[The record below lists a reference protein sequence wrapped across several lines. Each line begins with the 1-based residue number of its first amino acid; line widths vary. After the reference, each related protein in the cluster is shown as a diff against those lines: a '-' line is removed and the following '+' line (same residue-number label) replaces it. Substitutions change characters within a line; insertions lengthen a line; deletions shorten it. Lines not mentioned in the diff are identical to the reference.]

1 MILSK
6 KDGKHSLSVFF
17 ICLPG
22 MGSIEFTLSSHWLS
36 LVDGVRFGL
45 GQIQHTVNE

>member
-1 MILSK
+1 MMFSK

-22 MGSIEFTLSSHWLS
+22 MGSIEFTPPIRWLS

-45 GQIQHTVNE
+45 GQIQRTVNE